1 MDKSKFQPARLIPV
15 TGIKGAQDQE
25 RRATSALLAVFRIV
39 PDLAWSLLK
48 EVKPQKGQIESFI
61 EPEFKTGNKTI
72 RPDGLLIT
80 TRGKNQWSALIEV
93 KTGKNEL
100 DLQQLTSYLDLCR
113 DNSIDCLITISNQV
127 LNASGGHPT
136 KGIDQRKLKSTKLI
150 HLSWLRVITDCL
162 ILSEHDGVEDLEQD
176 QVLSE
181 LIRFLQSDASGASE
195 FNDMGPSWT
204 EVRDA
209 LKSDTITRPTEE
221 LNEVVARYESLTR
234 YAALTMSA
242 RLGVTAKEVVPSLA
256 KKDYKKHLNQSSQS
270 TIKTKELVGAIN
282 VPGAAS
288 QLSMR
293 VDLSSGIL
301 HCEFELDAPQDRKNK
316 PRITW
321 ILAQLKKAPDETL
334 VRWSYKRARVSES
347 PHSLADLRDKTYEFE
362 LDNAREIQSFKIE
375 LVGKMGTKRTSGKGS
390 FIDSVVDLYE
400 KTYGEVLQP
409 IKPWTKPAP
418 KLSESVKELIPESG
432 GQMD

>member
-1 MDKSKFQPARLIPV
+1 MDQSKFQPARLIPV

-48 EVKPQKGQIESFI
+48 DAKPHKGAIEAYI
-61 EPEFKTGNKTI
+61 EPEIKSGKRTI
-72 RPDGLLIT
+72 RPDGLFVT
-80 TRGKNQWSALIEV
+80 TRGKNTWSALIEV

-100 DLQQLTSYLDLCR
+100 DVHQLTAYLDLCR
-113 DNSIDCLITISNQV
+113 DNSIDCLITISNEV
-127 LNASGGHPT
+127 LNASGEHPT
-136 KGIDQRKLKSTKLI
+136 SGIDQRKLKSTKLI

-195 FNDMGPSWT
+195 FNDMGASWT
-204 EVRDA
+204 EVRDGI
-209 LKSDTITRPTEE
+209 KSDTITRPTDE
-221 LNEVVARYESLTR
+221 LNEIVARYESLTR

-242 RLGVTAKEVVPSLA
+242 RLGVTAKEVVPTLA
-256 KKDYKKHLNQSSQS
+256 KKDYKKHLNQSSQF
-270 TIKTKELVGAIN
+270 TIKNKELVGTIS

-293 VDLSSGIL
+293 ADLSSGIL
-301 HCEFELDAPQDRKNK
+301 HCEFDLDAPQDRKNK

-321 ILAQLKKAPDETL
+321 ILSQLKKAPEETL

-347 PHSLADLRDKTYEFE
+347 PHSLGNLRDKEYDYE
-362 LDNAREIQSFKIE
+362 LDNSREIQSFKIE
-375 LVGKMGTKRTSGKGS
+375 LVSKMGTKRSSGKGS

-409 IKPWTKPAP
+409 VKPWSKPAP
-418 KLSESVKELIPESG
+418 KLSESVKDLIPEQEES
-432 GQMD
+432 

>member
-1 MDKSKFQPARLIPV
+1 MDRSKFQPARLIPV

-48 EVKPQKGQIESFI
+48 DARPQKGSIESFI
-61 EPEFKTGNKTI
+61 EPEFKSGKTII

-80 TRGKNQWSALIEV
+80 TRGKNTWSALIEV

-100 DLQQLTSYLDLCR
+100 DVHQITSYLDLCR
-113 DNSIDCLITISNQV
+113 DNSIDCLITISNEV
-127 LNASGGHPT
+127 LNASGEHPT
-136 KGIDQRKLKSTKLI
+136 SGIDQRKLKSTKLI
-150 HLSWLRVITDCL
+150 HLSWLRIITDCL

-195 FNDMGPSWT
+195 FNDMGASWT
-204 EVRDA
+204 EVRDGI
-209 LKSDTITRPTEE
+209 KSDTITRPTDE
-221 LNEVVARYESLTR
+221 LNEIVARYESLTR

-242 RLGVTAKEVVPSLA
+242 RLGVTAKEVVPTLA
-256 KKDYKKHLNQSSQS
+256 KKDYKKHLNQSSQF
-270 TIKTKELVGAIN
+270 TIKNKELVGAIS

-293 VDLSSGIL
+293 ADLSSGIL
-301 HCEFELDAPQDRKNK
+301 HCEFNLDAPQDRKNK

-321 ILAQLKKAPDETL
+321 ILSQLKKAPEETL

-347 PHSLADLRDKTYEFE
+347 PHSLGNLRDKEYDYE
-362 LDNAREIQSFKIE
+362 LDNSREIQSFKIE
-375 LVGKMGTKRTSGKGS
+375 RVSKMGTKRSSGKGS

-409 IKPWTKPAP
+409 VKPWSKPAP
-418 KLSESVKELIPESG
+418 KLSESVKDLIPEQAES
-432 GQMD
+432 